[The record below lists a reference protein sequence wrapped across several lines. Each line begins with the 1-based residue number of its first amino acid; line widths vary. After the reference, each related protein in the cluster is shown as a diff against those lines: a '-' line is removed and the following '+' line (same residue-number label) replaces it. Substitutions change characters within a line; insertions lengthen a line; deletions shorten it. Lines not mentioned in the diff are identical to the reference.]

1 MSYKENGATPAPR
14 LPQSPTKFSH
24 GIVNIQTS
32 SSNVRSNNVHSNR
45 FTSNLSG
52 RFFSNTTLDAATY
65 KRKLEERQEKKKQ
78 ALSERDRNVQLLE
91 EEVERVKNEIKKKA
105 IERERR
111 QKRIESRRKRFLLY
125 KAALMIQSNFRRC
138 GYAGVEHQKNSQERT
153 VEDFCC
159 HHDTTPISSVLL
171 GVQDKRLQAAKTIQ
185 GWIKEAMHQRQLTR
199 CRKLWGA
206 ISMQKLF
213 RGYISR
219 KKSAEEQIKNA
230 RRIVMLQSL
239 FRKRLALRVLRT
251 KISIRNFCLD
261 ILAEC
266 IDLAVPE
273 DDETEENNAG
283 NGFQLFITGT
293 IQHTGAEG
301 CSSAGAHN
309 TEQRHAPAII
319 QSAFSPK
326 ISVGSHPSI
335 ASQMSVKNEAKEKDR
350 KSSTA
355 SGVVN
360 VIRGLKRLKL
370 QKPNDE
376 CVDLKVNGLL
386 RVAEIEK
393 KRREKIRERAKIY
406 KKKHEEDEILRKQYE
421 QEMEAKKQRE
431 KEEREKRFNDGRYYC
446 LVFTYFLTIS
456 TNNHLMF

>member
-1 MSYKENGATPAPR
+1 M
-14 LPQSPTKFSH
+14 
-24 GIVNIQTS
+24 
-32 SSNVRSNNVHSNR
+32 
-45 FTSNLSG
+45 
-52 RFFSNTTLDAATY
+52 
-65 KRKLEERQEKKKQ
+65 
-78 ALSERDRNVQLLE
+78 
-91 EEVERVKNEIKKKA
+91 
-105 IERERR
+105 
-111 QKRIESRRKRFLLY
+111 
-125 KAALMIQSNFRRC
+125 
-138 GYAGVEHQKNSQERT
+138 
-153 VEDFCC
+153 
-159 HHDTTPISSVLL
+159 
-171 GVQDKRLQAAKTIQ
+171 KRLHAAKTIQ

-219 KKSAEEQIKNA
+219 KKSAEEQINNA

-273 DDETEENNAG
+273 DDETEENNTG

-406 KKKHEEDEILRKQYE
+406 KKKQEEDEVLRKQYE

-456 TNNHLMF
+456 TNNQLTF

>member
-1 MSYKENGATPAPR
+1 MSFKENGARRAPR

-24 GIVNIQTS
+24 GIVSIQTS

-65 KRKLEERQEKKKQ
+65 KRKLEERQEKKNQ

-125 KAALMIQSNFRRC
+125 KAALMIQSSFRR
-138 GYAGVEHQKNSQERT
+138 YVAMRELNTRKTVRNVQLRT
-153 VEDFCC
+153 FAAIMIQRRYRVYYRDYKM
-159 HHDTTPISSVLL
+159 
-171 GVQDKRLQAAKTIQ
+171 KRLHAAKTIQ
-185 GWIKEAMHQRQLTR
+185 GWIRETMHQRQMTL

-219 KKSAEEQIKNA
+219 KKRAEEQITYGTK
-230 RRIVMLQSL
+230 IVLLQSL
-239 FRKRLALRVLRT
+239 FRKRLALQIFKRKLSNRDL
-251 KISIRNFCLD
+251 CLD
-261 ILAEC
+261 ILSEC
-266 IDLAVPE
+266 IESAVPE
-273 DDETEENNAG
+273 EDDNENDQANAG

-293 IQHTGAEG
+293 IQQTEAGVG
-301 CSSAGAHN
+301 SSVSADN
-309 TEQRHAPAII
+309 MKQNHAPAII
-319 QSAFSPK
+319 PSAFSPK
-326 ISVGSHPSI
+326 ISVGSHASVVPHKI
-335 ASQMSVKNEAKEKDR
+335 AENKAKENAAKA
-350 KSSTA
+350 STA

-370 QKPNDE
+370 QKPNDA
-376 CVDLKVNGLL
+376 CVELKVNGLL

-393 KRREKIRERAKIY
+393 KRREKIRERAKIF
-406 KKKHEEDEILRKQYE
+406 KKKQQEEEMIRKQHE
-421 QEMEAKKQRE
+421 QMMEAKKQKE
-431 KEEREKRFNDGRYYC
+431 KEEREKRFNDGKYYC
-446 LVFTYFLTIS
+446 WFFTFL
-456 TNNHLMF
+456 F